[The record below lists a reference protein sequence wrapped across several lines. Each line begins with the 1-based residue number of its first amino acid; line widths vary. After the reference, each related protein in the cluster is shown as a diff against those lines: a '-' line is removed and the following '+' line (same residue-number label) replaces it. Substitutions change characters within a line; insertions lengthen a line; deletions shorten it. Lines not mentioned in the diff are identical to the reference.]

1 MVTLLE
7 ANSANTELPNDVGGT
22 LEFQKN
28 SDGMVM
34 ELSKTGNPNPKERRL
49 YNQ

>member
-7 ANSANTELPNDVGGT
+7 ANSANTALPNDVGGT

-34 ELSKTGNPNPKERRL
+34 ELLKIGNANRKERRL
-49 YNQ
+49 FNQ